1 MKKLTP
7 VLGLAGVVLAS
18 LSASAQPVFQYND
31 GDLVLDFSKAGSADL
46 EVDIGSSSSFI
57 ALAGGGA
64 VPVSGYNISSQLLST
79 FGGSLDGVSF
89 SVFGTTS
96 STSADYLS
104 LRRLNPSVANTVP
117 ADFSGAKAS
126 SVSGDVNGLI
136 GFGTSTGILPY
147 SAGTPADSVGNTATA
162 VVIPTSGVA
171 AVNSFTT
178 KYNGTG
184 GLKSLLATPGAANTL
199 AGNFAE
205 TPGATA
211 ASDLFDATAM
221 EAVPKH
227 CSWENLRWATTAPW
241 SSRPSRSQPLMV
253 WLPEPVCCWSC
264 CAGNSGADNSV
275 EKLPQLIRSKTKNQ
289 THENLP

>member
-1 MKKLTP
+1 MPAKQQNKNQSKRKISPMKKLTP

-211 ASDLFDATAM
+211 ASDLFEYDGNGSGSKVLLLGEFTLGNNG
-221 EAVPKH
+221 AV
-227 CSWENLRWATTAPW
+227 EFAP
-241 SSRPSRSQPLMV
+241 V
-253 WLPEPVCCWSC
+253 PEPTTYGLA
-264 CAGNSGADNSV
+264 AGAGLLLV
-275 EKLPQLIRSKTKNQ
+275 MLRRQFRGGQLG
-289 THENLP
+289 